1 MKATIAE
8 QPRRNVVK
16 KDKQKGIYNN
26 GIDNCYPQRVERI
39 INDSVTAKSGT
50 AMLASFLTGSG
61 FVDDNLNGVV
71 VSTDLFGETTL
82 FELHQKVCQSLSKHN
97 AAAVQLQYNAVPEV
111 ISARYVPYRYCRF
124 GLTDSNEYSGFI
136 HVYRDWEK
144 SQGGIRQ
151 DKILK
156 IHSFN
161 TKPEVIRA
169 QFEADGKDYRG
180 QIAVLRLDDEFI
192 YPLST
197 VDPALEDCDTE
208 ALIKKFK
215 NGELSSGFFM
225 KYILYHTN
233 FDNEQEQREFKELMQ
248 RFMGGDSTGRV
259 LMAEGSF
266 DENGSLEKA
275 NNFQLQ
281 KIEQNINDKLFES
294 YEKSVANNI
303 RKALMNIPSILIEQ
317 QEGGFFGSS
326 GEAYIQ
332 AFNLYNAMTASSRAT
347 ISAWYAKL
355 FARSNNPL
363 LANGNFT
370 IKNLTYGTVDVS

>member
-1 MKATIAE
+1 M
-8 QPRRNVVK
+8 
-16 KDKQKGIYNN
+16 
-26 GIDNCYPQRVERI
+26 
-39 INDSVTAKSGT
+39 TAKSGT
-50 AMLASFLTGSG
+50 AMLASFLMGSG
-61 FVDDNLNGVV
+61 FVNDALNGVI
-71 VSTDLFGETTL
+71 VSSDLFGDITL
-82 FELHQKVCQSLSKHN
+82 FELHQKVCQSISKHN

-111 ISARYVPYRYCRF
+111 VSSRYIPYRYCRF
-124 GLTDSNEYSGFI
+124 GLTDSNEYSGFV
-136 HVYRDWEK
+136 HVYRDWERIEG
-144 SQGGIRQ
+144 SIRQ
-151 DKILK
+151 DKIMK
-156 IHSFN
+156 INSFN
-161 TKPEVIRA
+161 TIPEVIHK
-169 QFEADGKDYRG
+169 QFETHGKDYRG

-233 FDNEQEQREFKELMQ
+233 FDNEQEQRDFKELMQ

-266 DENGSLEKA
+266 DENGSLEKS

-303 RKALMNIPSILIEQ
+303 RKALLNIPSILIEQ

-332 AFNLYNAMTASSRAT
+332 AFNLYNAMTASMRAS
-347 ISAWYAKL
+347 ISTWYTKL
-355 FARSNNPL
+355 FARSVDPILKN
-363 LANGNFT
+363 ANFT

>member
-1 MKATIAE
+1 
-8 QPRRNVVK
+8 
-16 KDKQKGIYNN
+16 
-26 GIDNCYPQRVERI
+26 
-39 INDSVTAKSGT
+39 
-50 AMLASFLTGSG
+50 MLASFLTGSG
-61 FVDDNLNGVV
+61 FVNEELNGVV
-71 VSTDLFGETTL
+71 VSSDLFGETTL
-82 FELHQKVCQSLSKHN
+82 FELHSKVCESLSKHN
-97 AAAVQLQYNAVPEV
+97 AAAIQLQYNAVPEV
-111 ISARYVPYRYCRF
+111 LSARYVPYRYCRF

-136 HVYRDWEK
+136 HVYRDWER
-144 SQGGIRQ
+144 SEGGIRQ

-161 TKPEVIRA
+161 TKPEVIQA
-169 QFEADGKDYRG
+169 QFLADGKDYRG

-192 YPLST
+192 YPLAT

-215 NGELSSGFFM
+215 NSELSSGFFM

-303 RKALMNIPSILIEQ
+303 RKALLNIPSILIEQ

-332 AFNLYNAMTASSRAT
+332 AFNLYNAMTTKMRAS

-355 FARSNNPL
+355 FARSNNPVL
-363 LANGNFT
+363 KNGNFT